1 MDLRIVRR
9 LGKQTL
15 TEQELV
21 EGCKRGDDLARRQLY
36 ERYAGKL
43 MAICMRYMGNREEA
57 EDLLHDGYIK
67 LYDSFDKFEWQG
79 EGTLPAWMARVMANL
94 ALQRLRK
101 NDVMSQSVELENTAE
116 LRDDV
121 DRPDEGPDIEIIPKK
136 VLMQFIEELPP
147 GYRAVFNMHVFE
159 GKNHIEIGKELGI
172 NNKSSAS
179 QLVRARAIL
188 KERVNEWRRNNGYG
202 YERAR

>member
-94 ALQRLRK
+94 ALQRHIVK
-101 NDVMSQSVELENTAE
+101 IKVHAIVMLTYLSTQ
-116 LRDDV
+116 
-121 DRPDEGPDIEIIPKK
+121 K
-136 VLMQFIEELPP
+136 
-147 GYRAVFNMHVFE
+147 
-159 GKNHIEIGKELGI
+159 
-172 NNKSSAS
+172 
-179 QLVRARAIL
+179 IL
-188 KERVNEWRRNNGYG
+188 STLTLS
-202 YERAR
+202 

>member
-1 MDLRIVRR
+1 MDLRGVRR
-9 LGKQTL
+9 LEKQTL

-21 EGCKRGDDLARRQLY
+21 QGCKRGDDVARRQLY
-36 ERYAGKL
+36 ERYAGKM

-67 LYDSFDKFEWQG
+67 LYGSFDKFEWQG

-101 NDVMSQSVELENTAE
+101 IDVMSQAVELENTAE

-121 DRPDEGPDIEIIPKK
+121 DRPDEGPDIETIPKK

-147 GYRAVFNMHVFE
+147 GYRTVFNMYVFE
-159 GKNHIEIGKELGI
+159 GKNHIEIGKVLGI

-188 KERVNEWRRNNGYG
+188 KERVNEWRKQNG
-202 YERAR
+202 

>member
-1 MDLRIVRR
+1 MDLRGVRR
-9 LGKQTL
+9 LEKQTL

-21 EGCKRGDDLARRQLY
+21 QGCRRGDDVARRQLY
-36 ERYAGKL
+36 ERYVGKM

-67 LYDSFDKFEWQG
+67 LYGSFDKFEWQG

-101 NDVMSQSVELENTAE
+101 TDVMSQAVELENTAE

-121 DRPDEGPDIEIIPKK
+121 DRPDEGPDIETIPKK

-147 GYRAVFNMHVFE
+147 GYRTVFNMYVFE
-159 GKNHIEIGKELGI
+159 GKNHIEIGKVLGI

-188 KERVNEWRRNNGYG
+188 KERVNEWRKQNG
-202 YERAR
+202 

>member
-1 MDLRIVRR
+1 M
-9 LGKQTL
+9 
-15 TEQELV
+15 
-21 EGCKRGDDLARRQLY
+21 ARRQLY
-36 ERYAGKL
+36 ERYAGKM

-67 LYDSFDKFEWQG
+67 LYGSFDKFEWQG

-101 NDVMSQSVELENTAE
+101 TDVMSQAVELENTAE

-121 DRPDEGPDIEIIPKK
+121 DRPDEGPDIETIPKK

-147 GYRAVFNMHVFE
+147 GYRTVFNMYVFE
-159 GKNHIEIGKELGI
+159 GKNHIEIGKVLGI

-188 KERVNEWRRNNGYG
+188 KERVNEWRKQNG
-202 YERAR
+202 

>member
-1 MDLRIVRR
+1 MDLRGVRR
-9 LGKQTL
+9 LEKQTL

-21 EGCKRGDDLARRQLY
+21 QGCKRGDDVARRQLY
-36 ERYAGKL
+36 ERYAGKM

-67 LYDSFDKFEWQG
+67 LYGSFDKFEWQG

-101 NDVMSQSVELENTAE
+101 TDVMSQTVELENTAE

-121 DRPDEGPDIEIIPKK
+121 DRPDEGPDIETIPKK

-147 GYRAVFNMHVFE
+147 GYRTVFNMYVFE
-159 GKNHIEIGKELGI
+159 GKNHIEIGKVLGI

-188 KERVNEWRRNNGYG
+188 KERVNEWRKQNG
-202 YERAR
+202 

>member
-1 MDLRIVRR
+1 MDLRGVRR
-9 LGKQTL
+9 LEKQTL

-21 EGCKRGDDLARRQLY
+21 EGCRRGDDVARRQLY
-36 ERYAGKL
+36 ERYAGKM

-67 LYDSFDKFEWQG
+67 LYGSFDKFEWQG

-101 NDVMSQSVELENTAE
+101 TDVMSQTVELENTAE

-121 DRPDEGPDIEIIPKK
+121 DRPDEGPDIETIPKK

-147 GYRAVFNMHVFE
+147 GYRTVFNMYVFE

-188 KERVNEWRRNNGYG
+188 KERVNEWRRQNG
-202 YERAR
+202 

>member
-1 MDLRIVRR
+1 MDLRGVRR
-9 LGKQTL
+9 LEKQTL

-21 EGCKRGDDLARRQLY
+21 EGCRRGDDVARRQLY
-36 ERYAGKL
+36 ERYAGKM

-67 LYDSFDKFEWQG
+67 LYGSFDKFEWQG

-101 NDVMSQSVELENTAE
+101 NDVMSQTVELENTAE

-121 DRPDEGPDIEIIPKK
+121 DRPDEGPDIETIPKK

-188 KERVNEWRRNNGYG
+188 KERVNEWRRQN
-202 YERAR
+202 E

>member
-1 MDLRIVRR
+1 MDLRGVRR

-21 EGCKRGDDLARRQLY
+21 EGCRRGDDAARRQLY
-36 ERYAGKL
+36 ERYAGKM

-67 LYDSFDKFEWQG
+67 LYGSFDKFEWQG

-101 NDVMSQSVELENTAE
+101 NDVMSQSIELENTAE

-121 DRPDEGPDIEIIPKK
+121 DRPDEGPDIETIPKK

-188 KERVNEWRRNNGYG
+188 KERVNEWRRLNG
-202 YERAR
+202 

>member
-1 MDLRIVRR
+1 MDLRGVRR
-9 LGKQTL
+9 LEKQTL

-21 EGCKRGDDLARRQLY
+21 EGCMRGDDVARRQLY
-36 ERYAGKL
+36 ERYAGKM

-67 LYDSFDKFEWQG
+67 LYGSFDKFDWQG

-101 NDVMSQSVELENTAE
+101 NDVMSQTVELENTAE

-121 DRPDEGPDIEIIPKK
+121 DRPDEGPDIETIPKK

-188 KERVNEWRRNNGYG
+188 KERVNEWRRQNGL
-202 YERAR
+202 

>member
-1 MDLRIVRR
+1 MDLRGVRR
-9 LGKQTL
+9 LEKQAL

-21 EGCKRGDDLARRQLY
+21 DGCRRGDDKARRQLY
-36 ERYAGKL
+36 ERYAGKM
-43 MAICMRYMGNREEA
+43 MAICMRYMANREEA

-67 LYDSFDKFEWQG
+67 LYGSFDKFEWQG
-79 EGTLPAWMARVMANL
+79 EGTLPAWMGRVMANL

-101 NDVMSQSVELENTAE
+101 NDVMSETVELENTAE
-116 LRDDV
+116 LREDM
-121 DRPDEGPDIEIIPKK
+121 DRPDSDPDIETIPKK
-136 VLMQFIEELPP
+136 VLMKFIEELPV
-147 GYRAVFNMHVFE
+147 GYRTVFNMHVFE

-188 KERVNEWRRNNGYG
+188 KEKVNEWRRANG
-202 YERAR
+202 

>member
-136 VLMQFIEELPP
+136 VLMQFIEELPS

-188 KERVNEWRRNNGYG
+188 KERVNEWRRNNGY
-202 YERAR
+202 

>member
-1 MDLRIVRR
+1 MDLRGVRR
-9 LGKQTL
+9 LEKQTL

-21 EGCKRGDDLARRQLY
+21 QGCRRGDDVARRQLY
-36 ERYAGKL
+36 ERYAGKM
-43 MAICMRYMGNREEA
+43 MAICLRYMGNREEA

-67 LYDSFDKFEWQG
+67 LYGSFDKFEWQG

-101 NDVMSQSVELENTAE
+101 TDVMSQTVELENTAE

-121 DRPDEGPDIEIIPKK
+121 DRPDEGPDIETIPKK

-147 GYRAVFNMHVFE
+147 GYRTVFNMYVFE
-159 GKNHIEIGKELGI
+159 GKNHIEIGKVLGI

-188 KERVNEWRRNNGYG
+188 KERVNEWRRQNG
-202 YERAR
+202 

>member
-1 MDLRIVRR
+1 MDLRGVRR
-9 LGKQTL
+9 LEKQTL

-21 EGCKRGDDLARRQLY
+21 QGCKRGDDVARRQLY
-36 ERYAGKL
+36 ERYAGKM

-67 LYDSFDKFEWQG
+67 LYGSFDKFEWQG

-101 NDVMSQSVELENTAE
+101 TDVMSQAVELENTAE

-121 DRPDEGPDIEIIPKK
+121 DRLDEGPDIETIPKK

-147 GYRAVFNMHVFE
+147 GYRTVFNMYVFE
-159 GKNHIEIGKELGI
+159 GKNHIEIGKVLGI

-188 KERVNEWRRNNGYG
+188 KERVNEWRKQNG
-202 YERAR
+202 

>member
-1 MDLRIVRR
+1 MDLRGVRR
-9 LGKQTL
+9 LEKQTF

-21 EGCKRGDDLARRQLY
+21 QGCKRGDDVARRQLY
-36 ERYAGKL
+36 ERYAGKM

-67 LYDSFDKFEWQG
+67 LYGSFDKFEWQG

-101 NDVMSQSVELENTAE
+101 TDVMSQAVELENTAE

-121 DRPDEGPDIEIIPKK
+121 DRPDEGPDIETIPKK

-147 GYRAVFNMHVFE
+147 GYRTVFNMYVFE
-159 GKNHIEIGKELGI
+159 GKNHIEIGKVLGI

-188 KERVNEWRRNNGYG
+188 KERVNEWRKQNG
-202 YERAR
+202 

>member
-1 MDLRIVRR
+1 MDLRGVRR
-9 LGKQTL
+9 LEKQTL

-21 EGCKRGDDLARRQLY
+21 HGCRRGDDVARRQLY
-36 ERYAGKL
+36 ERYAGKM

-67 LYDSFDKFEWQG
+67 LYGSFDKFEWQG

-101 NDVMSQSVELENTAE
+101 TDVMSQAVELENTAE

-121 DRPDEGPDIEIIPKK
+121 DRPDEGPDIETIPKK

-147 GYRAVFNMHVFE
+147 GYRTVFNMYVFE
-159 GKNHIEIGKELGI
+159 GKNHIEIGKVLGI

-188 KERVNEWRRNNGYG
+188 KERVNEWRKQNG
-202 YERAR
+202 

>member
-1 MDLRIVRR
+1 MDLRGVRR
-9 LGKQTL
+9 LDKQTL

-21 EGCKRGDDLARRQLY
+21 QGCRRGDDVARRQLY

-121 DRPDEGPDIEIIPKK
+121 DRPDEGPNIEIIPKK

-188 KERVNEWRRNNGYG
+188 KERVNEWRRNNGY
-202 YERAR
+202 

>member
-1 MDLRIVRR
+1 MDLRGVRR
-9 LGKQTL
+9 LEKQTL

-21 EGCKRGDDLARRQLY
+21 QGCKRGDDVARRQLY
-36 ERYAGKL
+36 EHYAGKM

-67 LYDSFDKFEWQG
+67 LYGSFDKFEWQG

-101 NDVMSQSVELENTAE
+101 TDVMSQAVELENTAE

-121 DRPDEGPDIEIIPKK
+121 DRPDEGPDIETIPKK

-147 GYRAVFNMHVFE
+147 GYRTVFNMYVFE
-159 GKNHIEIGKELGI
+159 GKNHIEIGKVLGI

-188 KERVNEWRRNNGYG
+188 KERVNEWRKQNG
-202 YERAR
+202 

>member
-1 MDLRIVRR
+1 MDLRGVRR
-9 LGKQTL
+9 LEKQTL

-21 EGCKRGDDLARRQLY
+21 DGCRRGDDKARRQLY
-36 ERYAGKL
+36 ERYAGKM
-43 MAICMRYMGNREEA
+43 MAICMRYMANREEA

-67 LYDSFDKFEWQG
+67 LYGSFDKFEWQG
-79 EGTLPAWMARVMANL
+79 EGTLPAWMGRVMANL

-101 NDVMSQSVELENTAE
+101 NDVMSETVELENTAE
-116 LRDDV
+116 LREDM
-121 DRPDEGPDIEIIPKK
+121 DRPDSDPDIETIPKK
-136 VLMQFIEELPP
+136 VLMKFIEELPV
-147 GYRAVFNMHVFE
+147 GYRTVFNMHVFE

-188 KERVNEWRRNNGYG
+188 KEKVNEWRRANG
-202 YERAR
+202 E

>member
-1 MDLRIVRR
+1 MDLRGVRR

-15 TEQELV
+15 IEQELV
-21 EGCKRGDDLARRQLY
+21 EGCRRGDDAARRQLY
-36 ERYAGKL
+36 ERYAGKM

-67 LYDSFDKFEWQG
+67 LYGSFDKFEWQG

-101 NDVMSQSVELENTAE
+101 NDVMSQSIELENTAE

-121 DRPDEGPDIEIIPKK
+121 DRPDEGPDIETIPKK

-188 KERVNEWRRNNGYG
+188 KERVNEWRRLNG
-202 YERAR
+202 

>member
-1 MDLRIVRR
+1 MDLRGVRR
-9 LGKQTL
+9 LEKQTL

-21 EGCKRGDDLARRQLY
+21 EGCRRGDDVARRQLY
-36 ERYAGKL
+36 ERYAGKM
-43 MAICMRYMGNREEA
+43 MAICMRYMANREEA

-67 LYDSFDKFEWQG
+67 LYGSFDKFEWQG

-101 NDVMSQSVELENTAE
+101 TDVMSQTVELENTAE

-121 DRPDEGPDIEIIPKK
+121 DRPDEGPDIETIPKK

-147 GYRAVFNMHVFE
+147 GYRTVFNMYVFE

-188 KERVNEWRRNNGYG
+188 KERVNEWRRQNG
-202 YERAR
+202 

>member
-1 MDLRIVRR
+1 MDLRGVRR
-9 LGKQTL
+9 LEKQTL

-21 EGCKRGDDLARRQLY
+21 QGCKRGDDVARRQLY
-36 ERYAGKL
+36 ERYAGKM

-67 LYDSFDKFEWQG
+67 LYGSFDKFEWQG

-101 NDVMSQSVELENTAE
+101 TDVMSQAVELENTAE

-121 DRPDEGPDIEIIPKK
+121 DRPDEGPDIETIPKK

-147 GYRAVFNMHVFE
+147 GYRTVFNMYVFE

-188 KERVNEWRRNNGYG
+188 KERVNEWRKQNG
-202 YERAR
+202 

>member
-1 MDLRIVRR
+1 MDLRGVRR
-9 LGKQTL
+9 LEKQTL

-21 EGCKRGDDLARRQLY
+21 QGCRRGDDVARRQLY
-36 ERYAGKL
+36 ERYAGKM
-43 MAICMRYMGNREEA
+43 MAICLRYMGNREEA

-67 LYDSFDKFEWQG
+67 LYGSFDKFEWQG

-101 NDVMSQSVELENTAE
+101 TDVMSQTVELENTAE

-121 DRPDEGPDIEIIPKK
+121 DRPDEGPDIETIPKK
-136 VLMQFIEELPP
+136 VLMQFIEELPQ
-147 GYRAVFNMHVFE
+147 GYRTVFNMYVFE

-188 KERVNEWRRNNGYG
+188 KERVNEWRRQNG
-202 YERAR
+202 

>member
-1 MDLRIVRR
+1 MDLRGVRR
-9 LGKQTL
+9 LEKQTL

-21 EGCKRGDDLARRQLY
+21 QGCRRGDDVARRQLY
-36 ERYAGKL
+36 ERYAGKM

-67 LYDSFDKFEWQG
+67 LYGSFDKFEWQG

-101 NDVMSQSVELENTAE
+101 TDVMSQTVELENTAE

-121 DRPDEGPDIEIIPKK
+121 DRPDEGPDIETIPKK

-147 GYRAVFNMHVFE
+147 GYRTVFNMYVFE
-159 GKNHIEIGKELGI
+159 GKNHIEIGKVLGI

-188 KERVNEWRRNNGYG
+188 KERVNEWRKQNG
-202 YERAR
+202 

>member
-1 MDLRIVRR
+1 MDLRFVRR

-67 LYDSFDKFEWQG
+67 LYGSFDKFEWQG

-121 DRPDEGPDIEIIPKK
+121 DRPDEGPDIETIPKK

-188 KERVNEWRRNNGYG
+188 KGRVNEWRRNNGY
-202 YERAR
+202 

>member
-1 MDLRIVRR
+1 MDLRGVRR

-21 EGCKRGDDLARRQLY
+21 EGCRRGDDAARRQLY
-36 ERYAGKL
+36 ERYAGK
-43 MAICMRYMGNREEA
+43 MMTICMRYMGNREES

-67 LYDSFDKFEWQG
+67 LYGSFDKFEWQG

-101 NDVMSQSVELENTAE
+101 NDVMSQSIELENTAE

-121 DRPDEGPDIEIIPKK
+121 DRPDEGPDIETIPKK

-188 KERVNEWRRNNGYG
+188 KERVNEWRRLNG
-202 YERAR
+202 

>member
-1 MDLRIVRR
+1 MDLRGVRR
-9 LGKQTL
+9 LEKQTL

-21 EGCKRGDDLARRQLY
+21 DGCRRGNDKARRQLY
-36 ERYAGKL
+36 ERYAGKM
-43 MAICMRYMGNREEA
+43 MAICMRYMANREEA

-67 LYDSFDKFEWQG
+67 LYGSFDKFEWQG
-79 EGTLPAWMARVMANL
+79 EGTLPAWMGRVMANL

-101 NDVMSQSVELENTAE
+101 NDVMSETVELENTAE
-116 LRDDV
+116 LREDM
-121 DRPDEGPDIEIIPKK
+121 DRPDSDPDIETIPKK
-136 VLMQFIEELPP
+136 VLMKFIEELPV
-147 GYRAVFNMHVFE
+147 GYRTVFNMHVFE

-188 KERVNEWRRNNGYG
+188 KEKVNEWRRANG
-202 YERAR
+202 

>member
-121 DRPDEGPDIEIIPKK
+121 DRPDEGPDIEIIPKE
-136 VLMQFIEELPP
+136 VQMQFIEELPP
-147 GYRAVFNMHVFE
+147 GYRAVLNMHVFE

-188 KERVNEWRRNNGYG
+188 KERVNEWRRNNGY
-202 YERAR
+202 

>member
-1 MDLRIVRR
+1 MDLRGVRR
-9 LGKQTL
+9 LEKQTL

-21 EGCKRGDDLARRQLY
+21 QGCRRGDDVARRQLY
-36 ERYAGKL
+36 ERYVGKM

-67 LYDSFDKFEWQG
+67 LYGSFDKFEWQG

-101 NDVMSQSVELENTAE
+101 TDVMSQAVELENTAE

-121 DRPDEGPDIEIIPKK
+121 DRPDEGPDIETIPKK

-147 GYRAVFNMHVFE
+147 GYRTVFNMYVFE
-159 GKNHIEIGKELGI
+159 GKNHIEIGKVLGI

-179 QLVRARAIL
+179 PLVRARAIL
-188 KERVNEWRRNNGYG
+188 KERVNEWRKQNG
-202 YERAR
+202 

>member
-9 LGKQTL
+9 QGKQTL

-21 EGCKRGDDLARRQLY
+21 EGCRRGDDMARRQLY

-67 LYDSFDKFEWQG
+67 LYGSFDKFEWQG

-101 NDVMSQSVELENTAE
+101 NDVMSQSVELDNTAE

-121 DRPDEGPDIEIIPKK
+121 DRPDEGPEIDTIPKK

-188 KERVNEWRRNNGYG
+188 KERVNEWRRNNGY
-202 YERAR
+202 

>member
-67 LYDSFDKFEWQG
+67 LYYSFDKFEWQG

-101 NDVMSQSVELENTAE
+101 NDVMSQSVELEDTAE

-188 KERVNEWRRNNGYG
+188 KERVNEWRRNNGY
-202 YERAR
+202 

>member
-9 LGKQTL
+9 QGKQTL

-21 EGCKRGDDLARRQLY
+21 EGCRRGDDMARRQLY

-67 LYDSFDKFEWQG
+67 LYGSFDKFEWQG

-101 NDVMSQSVELENTAE
+101 NDVMSQSVELDNTAE

-121 DRPDEGPDIEIIPKK
+121 DRPDEGPEIDTIPKK

-188 KERVNEWRRNNGYG
+188 KERVNEWRRNSGY
-202 YERAR
+202 

>member
-1 MDLRIVRR
+1 MDLRGVRR
-9 LGKQTL
+9 LEKQTL

-21 EGCKRGDDLARRQLY
+21 EGCRRGDDVARRQLY
-36 ERYAGKL
+36 ERYAGKM

-67 LYDSFDKFEWQG
+67 LYGSFDKFDWQG

-101 NDVMSQSVELENTAE
+101 NDVMSQTVELENTAE

-121 DRPDEGPDIEIIPKK
+121 DRPDEGPDIETIPKK

-188 KERVNEWRRNNGYG
+188 KERVNEWRRHNGL
-202 YERAR
+202 

>member
-67 LYDSFDKFEWQG
+67 LYDSFDQFEWQG

-188 KERVNEWRRNNGYG
+188 KERVNEWRRNNGY
-202 YERAR
+202 

>member
-79 EGTLPAWMARVMANL
+79 EGTLPVWMARVMANL

-188 KERVNEWRRNNGYG
+188 KERVNEWRRNNGY
-202 YERAR
+202 